1 MREAISRVGA
11 KEKPVQQDAATSA
24 WAATAPELTQHG
36 GSYLADCQNA
46 KPVPLED
53 PRNGHALWACDVK
66 GAERRFVESEKL
78 KSTRFFHRMKTDES
92 SKEKM
97 RLYPT
102 IFWPLQTQLGQ
113 VG

>member
-46 KPVPLED
+46 KPVALED

-78 KSTRFFHRMKTDES
+78 KRKNETVSHHFLVPANPARAS
-92 SKEKM
+92 WLS
-97 RLYPT
+97 LSPNS
-102 IFWPLQTQLGQ
+102 
-113 VG
+113 